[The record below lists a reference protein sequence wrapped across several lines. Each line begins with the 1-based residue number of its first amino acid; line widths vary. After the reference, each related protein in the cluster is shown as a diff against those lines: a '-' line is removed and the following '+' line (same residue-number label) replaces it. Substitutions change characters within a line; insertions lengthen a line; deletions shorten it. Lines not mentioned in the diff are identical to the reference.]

1 MRRNYTFASLP
12 ADTYDVSISAQGFQL
27 FKVNSVSVAADSR
40 IRVDAALKVGAV
52 EQTVEV
58 SAQAASLQTDSGE
71 VRSEITTQSL
81 ENVPIPVGRNY
92 QNLLIT
98 VPGVSPPVKQH
109 SVSANPSRG
118 LNFNV
123 NGATRNS
130 NNVRIDGALANN
142 VWLPHVT
149 AYVPALDAIE
159 QVSVVTASA
168 DAQQAMAGGSAI
180 NVQIKSGTNQ
190 IPRLALRIP
199 RQQSHQGETVLP
211 AGGSGQAEV
220 HRQPVRRFDRRAD
233 PPQQALLSSA
243 VGRARTTAR
252 PGASFATVPT
262 AAIRSG
268 NMSGSPNPIYDPAT
282 GSRRRQRPHRIR
294 RKYHPG
300 GPAGSD
306 RAEGGGRLSAAQH
319 SRTC

>member
-1 MRRNYTFASLP
+1 MPPDRGGPLLMSRLRVHAASIATLVFAIAILNIAQPVQAQVLYGSIVGSVVDAAHASVPGAKIKVTSPTTGQSRESLTDAAGTYTFASLP

-27 FKVNSVSVAADSR
+27 FKVNSVLVAADSR
-40 IRVDAALKVGAV
+40 IRVDAALKVGAI

-81 ENVPIPVGRNY
+81 QNVPIPVGRNY

-98 VPGVSPPVKQH
+98 VPGVSPPSNAH

-190 IPRLALRIP
+190 
-199 RQQSHQGETVLP
+199 V
-211 AGGSGQAEV
+211 
-220 HRQPVRRFDRRAD
+220 
-233 PPQQALLSSA
+233 
-243 VGRARTTAR
+243 
-252 PGASFATVPT
+252 
-262 AAIRSG
+262 
-268 NMSGSPNPIYDPAT
+268 
-282 GSRRRQRPHRIR
+282 
-294 RKYHPG
+294 
-300 GPAGSD
+300 
-306 RAEGGGRLSAAQH
+306 
-319 SRTC
+319 